1 MSVPTDEPHFE
12 RARFQK
18 AAGTSFAVRLPGE
31 RSVPLTLLGVEASP
45 ARPGWESYSLLFEGP
60 SGVVFDH
67 GTYVV
72 DHDDLGSFPLSVG
85 PVHTDGPGQHYEA
98 VFNHRAQAVPTNE
111 RTNHE

>member
-1 MSVPTDEPHFE
+1 M
-12 RARFQK
+12 RKQQWAI
-18 AAGTSFAVRLPGE
+18 A
-31 RSVPLTLLGVEASP
+31 LGVVTLSVVT
-45 ARPGWESYSLLFEGP
+45 
-60 SGVVFDH
+60 GVLAK
-67 GTYVV
+67 